1 MERGAEINETQDQ
14 GWDALHLAVRYGQPD
29 TISTLLEY
37 GIDINADNH
46 GWTALHLAA
55 LNGHTDI
62 ASILLNK
69 GADTHRL
76 NQDGKT
82 ALDIAR

>member
-1 MERGAEINETQDQ
+1 ML
-14 GWDALHLAVRYGQPD
+14 GWNALHLAVRYGQPD

-37 GIDINADNH
+37 GIDINAVNR
-46 GWTALHLAA
+46 GWTPLHLAA

-69 GADTHRL
+69 SAATSVRND
-76 NQDGKT
+76 DGKNC
-82 ALDIAR
+82 LGHC

>member
-1 MERGAEINETQDQ
+1 MI
-14 GWDALHLAVRYGQPD
+14 RYGQPD
-29 TISTLLEY
+29 TISTLLEH
-37 GIDINADNH
+37 GIDINAQNR

-69 GADTHRL
+69 VYL
-76 NQDGKT
+76 
-82 ALDIAR
+82 